1 MTLLK
6 GQILHFGLLGVSAVL
21 ALGVWT
27 RDDDAQLS
35 TKPTEVE
42 VWGGDPESV
51 TALSFE
57 STTRKVRIEPKKD
70 ALGRWY
76 VGTVDKDE
84 PATPPS
90 SAHGGAGGAGGAL
103 VSEPVAPARHTT
115 SRFVGV
121 KAVDDFVKSL
131 APLRALRAV
140 GKVEGTRAEEF
151 GFDKPEGTLKINVG
165 GKPQTLL
172 IGGATP
178 GGTERYAKVASGDV
192 FAISGDIAQ
201 NLLYADSRLAERDL
215 QSFKPEEA
223 TRVKVSKAGKSR
235 DLSRVPDKKEG
246 WADSATPTKLD
257 ETAGNWMAKLG
268 RLHVQ
273 DWVEK
278 PSSAPGPDS
287 LVVRVEYFAASKPL
301 GSLELYKLPGDKG
314 SEYLAKSDYGRW
326 FARVITSAAEQVD
339 QDSTSLVK

>member
-6 GQILHFGLLGVSAVL
+6 SQIVHLGALGVASVL

-27 RDDDAQLS
+27 RDDDAKVSSQS
-35 TKPTEVE
+35 TQVE
-42 VWGGDPESV
+42 VWGGEPDTV
-51 TALSFE
+51 TALSYE
-57 STTRKVRIEPKKD
+57 SSTRKLRLEPKKD

-84 PATPPS
+84 PASPPS
-90 SAHGGAGGAGGAL
+90 PHGAGGAPAT
-103 VSEPVAPARHTT
+103 EPVPGKHTT
-115 SRFVGV
+115 TRFVSV
-121 KAVDDFVKSL
+121 KAADDLLKSL

-140 GKVEGTRAEEF
+140 GKVEGSRAEEF
-151 GFDKPEGTLKINVG
+151 GLDKPEGTLKLTVG
-165 GKPQTLL
+165 GKPQSLV

-178 GGTERYAKVASGDV
+178 GGNERYTKAQNGEV
-192 FAISGDIAQ
+192 FAISGDLIQ
-201 NLLYADSRLAERDL
+201 GLMFADSRLPERDL
-215 QSFKPEEA
+215 QAFKPDEA

-235 DLSRVPDKKEG
+235 DLSRVPGKNEG

-257 ETAGNWMAKLG
+257 ETAGNWMTKLG

-278 PSSAPGPDS
+278 PSATPGPEN
-287 LVVRVEYFAASKPL
+287 LVVRVDYFAGSKPL
-301 GSLELYKLPGDKG
+301 GDLELYKLPAEKG
-314 SEYLAKSDYGRW
+314 NEYLAKTAYGRW

>member
-6 GQILHFGLLGVSAVL
+6 GQILHFGLLGAATVL

-27 RDDDAQLS
+27 RTDDAQS
-35 TKPTEVE
+35 SAKPTQVE
-42 VWGGDPESV
+42 VWAGEPESV
-51 TALSFE
+51 TTLSFE
-57 STTRKVRIEPKKD
+57 SNTRKVRIEPKKD

-84 PATPPS
+84 P
-90 SAHGGAGGAGGAL
+90 SANPGVHGAGGAPAD
-103 VSEPVAPARHTT
+103 APAAPTKHTT
-115 SRFVGV
+115 LRFVGV
-121 KAVDDFVKSL
+121 KAADELLKSL
-131 APLRALRAV
+131 APLHALRAV
-140 GKVEGTRAEEF
+140 GKIEGTRAEEF
-151 GFDKPEGTLKINVG
+151 GFDKPEGTLKLTVA
-165 GKPQTLL
+165 GKPQTLV

-178 GGTERYAKVASGDV
+178 GGTERYAKSQTGDV

-201 NLLYADSRLAERDL
+201 GLMSAESRLVERDL
-215 QSFKPEEA
+215 QPFKPEEA
-223 TRVKVSKAGKSR
+223 TRVKVAKAGKAR
-235 DLSRVPDKKEG
+235 DLSRVPDKNEG

-278 PSSAPGPDS
+278 PNATPGADN
-287 LVVRVEYFAASKPL
+287 LVVRVEYFAGSKAL
-301 GSLELYKLPGDKG
+301 GSLELYKVPGEKG
-314 SEYLAKSDYGRW
+314 NEYLAKTEYGRW

-339 QDSTSLVK
+339 QDSVSLVK